1 MKYKGISS
9 RERELLEELKR
20 RNILVFNPLN
30 AANILSEDRENTHRI
45 LSRMES
51 KDIIHRIERGKYISS
66 KAMNEEH
73 IYKIASH
80 IVEPSYVSLWSGLH
94 YYGYTTQVPRTIHI
108 MVTEPKKIIQ
118 LQSMKIKFVKTGHFF
133 GYISENDLVIA
144 EPEKLF
150 IDCLL
155 YPDHAGG
162 LSHIRESL
170 DEAELDGER
179 IVDYALKTNN
189 RSLNSR
195 LGYLLQKTD
204 KNFPMERLK
213 ENISSSPVQ
222 LEPSKSGKKKNN
234 EWNVM
239 VC

>member
-1 MKYKGISS
+1 MEYKSISS
-9 RERELLEELKR
+9 RERELMEELNK
-20 RNILVFNPLN
+20 RNILVFTPLDV
-30 AANILSEDRENTHRI
+30 ANILDEDRENTHRI

-66 KAMNEEH
+66 KCMNEEH

-118 LQSMKIKFVKTGHFF
+118 LQGMKIKFVKTSHFF
-133 GYISENDLVIA
+133 GYVSERDLIIA

-155 YPDHAGG
+155 YPHYAGG
-162 LSHIRESL
+162 VSHVLECL
-170 DEAELDGER
+170 GEADICVEKM
-179 IVDYALKTNN
+179 VDYALKTNN
-189 RSLNSR
+189 RTLNSR
-195 LGYLLQKTD
+195 LGYLLQKTGKD
-204 KNFPMERLK
+204 FPVRRLR
-213 ENISSSPVQ
+213 ECISRSPVQ
-222 LEPSKSGKKKNN
+222 LDPSKPGNKKEKK
-234 EWNVM
+234 WNVT
-239 VC
+239 V